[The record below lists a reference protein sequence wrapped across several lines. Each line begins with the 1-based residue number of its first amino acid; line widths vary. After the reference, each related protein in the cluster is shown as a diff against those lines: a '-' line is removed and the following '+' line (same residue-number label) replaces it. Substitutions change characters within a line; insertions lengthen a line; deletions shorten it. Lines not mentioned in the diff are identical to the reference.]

1 MTNYNI
7 QEFISKR
14 VRQLRKEKNLSQEKL
29 SEMAGLGNKTVQNI
43 EANKYD
49 FRILTVTK
57 IMVALDISVEEF
69 ISLPFSKSNQ
79 QLLSELILLIEDFPE
94 NKQKIVLQ
102 SIIQIIKYSK
112 WFLCYANEYRY

>member
-112 WFLCYANEYRY
+112 